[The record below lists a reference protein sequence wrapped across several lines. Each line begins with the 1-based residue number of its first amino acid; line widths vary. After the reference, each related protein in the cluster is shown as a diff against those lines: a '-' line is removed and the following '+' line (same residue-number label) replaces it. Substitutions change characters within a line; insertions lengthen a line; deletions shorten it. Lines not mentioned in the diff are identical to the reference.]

1 MVLDELGDTSNEADR
16 RKYFDQLDDD
26 QSGAIDFEE
35 YLEVRVRFLSV
46 ALNVCVLVA

>member
-1 MVLDELGDTSNEADR
+1 MVLDELGDTSSEQDR

-35 YLEVRVRFLSV
+35 YLEVWLISKH
-46 ALNVCVLVA
+46 NIHG

>member
-1 MVLDELGDTSNEADR
+1 MVLDELGDTSSEQDR

-35 YLEVRVRFLSV
+35 YLEVWLISKHKIHV
-46 ALNVCVLVA
+46 